1 MNSIHQFFNYSN
13 PFSPEFHQS
22 TKYFNHSLNRWQ
34 KAIVIIAT
42 VAAGILSFG
51 ISSCAAFRFTVE
63 KLNHGDH
70 PVADRT
76 DAAFRRTITPGVDA
90 SPDTPLPASISRSA
104 DSTPPPP
111 VVLTFRNTNKLID
124 NAKLFAFHSNR
135 PLTLT
140 VDDQEVTAFYDD
152 GDHSVKINNGEM
164 HISISS
170 LPFQTESPIEL
181 TLIEAVSSHLDSMKE
196 NFNKGL
202 SEFQPQTLKLIK
214 SFFNSERGQEY
225 DSDTPWES
233 DGMQMWPE
241 TDLATGQFDLHIWI
255 ESTDQEIII
264 SLDNEGII
272 NAVFQDDQQVSPL
285 FLFDSSDVWNNVL
298 TMLLHDFLKAHA
310 LNVQMGPFM
319 FLINMQP
326 KQISSILHL
335 HPAIISELP
344 EFVLSKLTPMQMY
357 KFFNDDLTDSPGIDA
372 GGLKR
377 QLFTDLALHL
387 FDGSPNRG
395 IKMEEGVPTLE
406 NNDSNKEKDLLKSAG
421 RNLIRLA
428 LIDPSLTLG
437 SILTPTVYQ
446 CVNLMIKFNNQ
457 INDDILMQ
465 SASLLCQT
473 EELRFFF
480 DLYNR
485 PRELTPEEITTLTS
499 VLMAVDEDE
508 VPTNP
513 AEVKELAKTIILDEN
528 RYRAQVMAIHSM
540 VEGIMGETLQEQV
553 IMRWVY
559 ESALDNLT
567 HEQFCERIQGVPF
580 DPQDISSRIFT
591 NSDHPVVREK
601 AAWLQEYILESD
613 EEEIKRVLM
622 AVTGSTTVTASTRIE
637 IKGTQTHNCTA
648 ATCTPSLSVPTTH
661 TSVGTDAGAMATRK
675 EMFLNNFRL
684 IYSEKGF
691 DMG

>member
-1 MNSIHQFFNYSN
+1 
-13 PFSPEFHQS
+13 
-22 TKYFNHSLNRWQ
+22 
-34 KAIVIIAT
+34 
-42 VAAGILSFG
+42 
-51 ISSCAAFRFTVE
+51 
-63 KLNHGDH
+63 
-70 PVADRT
+70 
-76 DAAFRRTITPGVDA
+76 
-90 SPDTPLPASISRSA
+90 
-104 DSTPPPP
+104 
-111 VVLTFRNTNKLID
+111 
-124 NAKLFAFHSNR
+124 
-135 PLTLT
+135 
-140 VDDQEVTAFYDD
+140 
-152 GDHSVKINNGEM
+152 
-164 HISISS
+164 
-170 LPFQTESPIEL
+170 
-181 TLIEAVSSHLDSMKE
+181 
-196 NFNKGL
+196 
-202 SEFQPQTLKLIK
+202 
-214 SFFNSERGQEY
+214 
-225 DSDTPWES
+225 
-233 DGMQMWPE
+233 
-241 TDLATGQFDLHIWI
+241 
-255 ESTDQEIII
+255 
-264 SLDNEGII
+264 
-272 NAVFQDDQQVSPL
+272 
-285 FLFDSSDVWNNVL
+285 
-298 TMLLHDFLKAHA
+298 
-310 LNVQMGPFM
+310 M
-319 FLINMQP
+319 FLINMRRTL
-326 KQISSILHL
+326 ITNILHL
-335 HPAIISELP
+335 HPAVISELP
-344 EFVLSKLTPMQMY
+344 EFVLSKLSPMQMY

-377 QLFTDLALHL
+377 QLFTHLALHL

-395 IKMEEGVPTLE
+395 IKMQDGIPTLE
-406 NNDSNKEKDLLKSAG
+406 NSDSREEKDLLKSAG

-428 LIDPSLTLG
+428 LIDPSVTLG

-473 EELRFFF
+473 EKLRFFF

-508 VPTNP
+508 VPTDP
-513 AEVKELAKTIILDEN
+513 AEVKELAKTIILDDN
-528 RYRAQVMAIHSM
+528 GYRAQVMAIHSM

-553 IMRWVY
+553 VMRLVY

-580 DPQDISSRIFT
+580 DPQDISRRIFT

-637 IKGTQTHNCTA
+637 IKGTQAHNCTA

-661 TSVGTDAGAMATRK
+661 TDVGTDAGVVATRK